1 MRGEPMETLQLDRL
15 AGAVEALAD
24 VVEHLSRDV
33 ARGRAPREALAEIRA
48 DLAALRREL
57 SAPEGRS

>member
-1 MRGEPMETLQLDRL
+1 MGTQQLDRL
-15 AGAVEALAD
+15 AAAVEALAE

-33 ARGRAPREALAEIRA
+33 ARGGAQREALAEIRA
-48 DLAALRREL
+48 DLAGLRAEI